1 LFYGK
6 YNRKLVKDTPLI
18 SSVDRDEFIM
28 ASETAFDCTFDGTS
42 KFYPWKMP
50 TELPKS
56 FKLGIIVGS
65 SGSGKSTLLK
75 NFGIEENPEWLSNKS
90 IISHFETPDIG
101 INKLMAVGLN
111 STPSWYKPYNV
122 LSNGENLELI

>member
-6 YNRKLVKDTPLI
+6 YNRKLVKDTIPLI

-56 FKLGIIVGS
+56 FKLELLLEV
-65 SGSGKSTLLK
+65 LVVVNQRYLK

-111 STPSWYKPYNV
+111 SIPSWYKPYNV
-122 LSNGENLELI
+122 I

>member
-1 LFYGK
+1 MNLSWQ
-6 YNRKLVKDTPLI
+6 VKQ
-18 SSVDRDEFIM
+18 F
-28 ASETAFDCTFDGTS
+28 FDCTFDGTS

-75 NFGIEENPEWLSNKS
+75 ILVRESRMVIKQIDNFT
-90 IISHFETPDIG
+90 F
-101 INKLMAVGLN
+101 
-111 STPSWYKPYNV
+111 
-122 LSNGENLELI
+122 

>member
-1 LFYGK
+1 ME
-6 YNRKLVKDTPLI
+6 NIIEKLVKDTIPLI

-56 FKLGIIVGS
+56 FKLG
-65 SGSGKSTLLK
+65 LLL
-75 NFGIEENPEWLSNKS
+75 E
-90 IISHFETPDIG
+90 
-101 INKLMAVGLN
+101 
-111 STPSWYKPYNV
+111 V
-122 LSNGENLELI
+122 LVVVNQRYLKILVLKRIQNGYQTNR

>member
-1 LFYGK
+1 ME
-6 YNRKLVKDTPLI
+6 NIIEKLVKDTIPLI

-28 ASETAFDCTFDGTS
+28 AKTAFDCTFDGTS

-56 FKLGIIVGS
+56 FKLEIIVGS

-75 NFGIEENPEWLSNKS
+75 ILVKR
-90 IISHFETPDIG
+90 IQ
-101 INKLMAVGLN
+101 
-111 STPSWYKPYNV
+111 
-122 LSNGENLELI
+122 NGYQTNR

>member
-1 LFYGK
+1 
-6 YNRKLVKDTPLI
+6 
-18 SSVDRDEFIM
+18 
-28 ASETAFDCTFDGTS
+28 
-42 KFYPWKMP
+42 MP

-56 FKLGIIVGS
+56 FKLEIIVGS

-75 NFGIEENPEWLSNKS
+75 KFGIEENPEWLSNKS

-111 STPSWYKPYNV
+111 SIPSWYKPYNV